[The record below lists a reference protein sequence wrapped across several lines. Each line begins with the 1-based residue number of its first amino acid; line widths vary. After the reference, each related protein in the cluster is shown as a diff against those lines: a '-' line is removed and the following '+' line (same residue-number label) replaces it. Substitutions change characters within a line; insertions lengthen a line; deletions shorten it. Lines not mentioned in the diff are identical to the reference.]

1 MPLNF
6 RQCAMLVGLSGFLL
20 VVLSIW
26 ASEQPFSKFGIV
38 FGIACL
44 SLGSGFFWGTTQ
56 HGKQFRMKYLGAKE

>member
-20 VVLSIW
+20 VV
-26 ASEQPFSKFGIV
+26 
-38 FGIACL
+38 
-44 SLGSGFFWGTTQ
+44 TTQ